1 MLATFE
7 VTRLDLLGMCVGVYV
22 WIYTYFVD
30 KMPFEWDQRNK
41 IRKCLQN
48 VSCCL
53 NSSGGVVTSRQL
65 GAREEF

>member
-7 VTRLDLLGMCVGVYV
+7 GTRLDLLGMCVCVCV

-30 KMPFEWDQRNK
+30 MMPFEWDQRNNISK
-41 IRKCLQN
+41 YLQN
-48 VSCCL
+48 APCSL
-53 NSSGGVVTSRQL
+53 NSSGGVVTSGQL